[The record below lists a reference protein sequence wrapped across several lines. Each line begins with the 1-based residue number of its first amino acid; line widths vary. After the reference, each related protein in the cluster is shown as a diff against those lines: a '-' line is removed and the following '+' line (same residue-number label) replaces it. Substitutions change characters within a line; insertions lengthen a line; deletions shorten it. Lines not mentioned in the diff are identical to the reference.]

1 MNAWKFLIRSLSF
14 YAKSHVGTF
23 LGAVIASS
31 ILIGALVVGDS
42 VRGSLL
48 DMAMARLGRIDT
60 VITGNDRLFR
70 EALADA
76 LEAEPFADITPALQ
90 LPAVGSASGGEAR
103 ANQSQLIGVRPEFW
117 SMGLKPTPDAHPG
130 KEEVTLSRA
139 LASQLKVEPGDN
151 IILRVQKPSL
161 ISPDAPLAPEED
173 TSLALTLTVAHIVE
187 DASMG
192 RFSLHASQLPPWN
205 AFVDL
210 EFLQTELETP
220 GKANLL
226 LLAQSGDTPTA
237 PTDGTAALETLR
249 EHWTLEDTQLN
260 WVDLNATGGNGYELR
275 SERVFMNDVSVNSA
289 LQASEKGKGLLT
301 YFVNGIKK
309 GDRETPFSM
318 VTAAESGFL
327 PTDMKDD
334 EIVITQ
340 WLADDLDAKQGDS
353 IDLSYFVV
361 GLGRA
366 LEETSVRFT
375 VRDIVPLEQPYADP
389 TFMPDFPGLKDADN
403 CRDWDTGFPI
413 DLDKIRSK
421 DNDFWEEHKGTP
433 KAFITLAR
441 GKEIWKNRFG
451 SLTAVRYSGVTTEE
465 ERNLI
470 TQQIQK
476 RLDPA
481 KIGIMSIPV
490 KQQAWASVSQSQDFG
505 GLFIGFSFFLITA
518 ALILMNLLFQFVIEQ
533 RTREAGILMALGMT
547 PKRLKQF
554 LLREGV
560 LLSLLGTIVGAI
572 LAVLY
577 AKGMLYG
584 LSTIWRDAV
593 GTSSLTFHFNTP
605 TVAGGFVGSIAVA
618 GLTLWFGLRKQLQ
631 KPAQVLLTESQVEG
645 QTLDKGN
652 SGSSKWFLIGS
663 ACGLGAI
670 GAAALG
676 AMGDPSKAAGAFFGA
691 GALMLVSGLLLASA
705 YLRKLQTASG
715 DHSPSLVQWGL
726 RNASRRRKRS
736 LATVSMLACGSFL
749 IIAVGANKLDAL
761 RDADQ
766 RASGTGGFAFWGESS
781 KPIIKDLN
789 TEDGAFSY
797 NLFPEDLEGVRFV
810 SFRQRAGEEAS
821 CLNLNRAQRP
831 RILGVNPQE
840 LASRKAFT
848 FAQTWAKVP
857 EDGSAWDLLSKNE
870 PDGTIPGI
878 ADFNSIM
885 WAMGKSVG
893 DILIFQ
899 NTNGETFKVRL
910 VAGIANSILQGNVI
924 IAETA
929 FTTQFPNEAGYKV
942 FLVDAP
948 TEKKEDV
955 SKNLSR
961 AMEDEGLTLTDTID
975 RMSAFNAV
983 QNTYLSTF
991 QLLGGLGMILGSFGL
1006 GAVVLRNLLD
1016 RRAELGL
1023 LAAVGFTKN
1032 RIRLLVLVEHVGL
1045 LMAGLLIG
1053 TISALMAVYPSL
1065 QSPGAD
1071 IPYASLAATLGVIC
1085 TTGFVWTW
1093 LAAQSALNGR
1103 FLDALRNQ

>member
-1 MNAWKFLIRSLSF
+1 MNAWKFLTRSLSF
-14 YAKSHVGTF
+14 YARSHVGTF

-70 EALADA
+70 ATLADSVD
-76 LEAEPFADITPALQ
+76 AEPFADVTPALQ
-90 LPAVGSASGGEAR
+90 LPAVGSASGGEAK
-103 ANQSQLIGVRPEFW
+103 ANQSQLIGVRPDFW
-117 SMGLKPTPDAHPG
+117 ELGLTPTPDVHPG
-130 KEEVTLSRA
+130 EEEVTLSRA
-139 LASQLKVEPGDN
+139 LANQLKVKAGDE

-173 TSLALTLTVAHIVE
+173 TSLALNLKVAHIVE

-210 EFLQTELETP
+210 EFLQSELETP

-226 LLAQSGDTPTA
+226 LLAQASNTTMP
-237 PTDGTAALETLR
+237 PTDGVGALEALR
-249 EHWTLEDTQLN
+249 KHWTLEDAQLN
-260 WVDLNATGGNGYELR
+260 WVDLNAAGGQGYELR
-275 SERVFMNDVSVNSA
+275 SERVFMTDVSVNSA
-289 LQASEKGKGLLT
+289 LQASDKGKGLLT

-309 GDRETPFSM
+309 GDAETPFSM
-318 VTAAESGFL
+318 VTAAESDFL
-327 PTDMKDD
+327 PDDMKDD
-334 EIVITQ
+334 DIVINQ
-340 WLADDLDAKQGDS
+340 WLADDLEAKPGDR
-353 IDLSYFVV
+353 IELSYFVV
-361 GLGRA
+361 GPGRA
-366 LEETSVRFT
+366 LEEATASFT
-375 VRDIVPLEQPYADP
+375 VRDIVPLDQPYADP
-389 TFMPDFPGLKDADN
+389 SFMPDFPGLKDADN

-441 GKEIWKNRFG
+441 GKDIWQNRFG
-451 SLTAVRYSGVTTEE
+451 SLTAVRFAGVTSEE

-476 RLDPA
+476 RLAPA
-481 KIGIMSIPV
+481 KLGIMSIPV

-533 RTREAGILMALGMT
+533 RTREAGILMAIGMT

-560 LLSLLGTIVGAI
+560 LLSLLGSIAGAI

-593 GTSSLTFHFNTP
+593 GTSALAFHFNPP
-605 TVAGGFVGSIAVA
+605 TVIGGLVGSIAVA
-618 GLTLWFGLRKQLQ
+618 GMTLWFGLRKQLQ

-645 QTLDKGN
+645 QTLEKGN
-652 SGSSKWFLIGS
+652 NGSSKWFLIGS
-663 ACGLGAI
+663 ICGLGAI
-670 GAAALG
+670 GLAGLG
-676 AMGDPSKAAGAFFGA
+676 VMSDPGKAAGAFFGA

-705 YLRKLQTASG
+705 FLRKLQTAGS

-766 RASGTGGFAFWGESS
+766 RSSGTGGFAFWGESS

-797 NLFPEDLEGVRFV
+797 NLFPEDLEDVRFV
-810 SFRQRAGEEAS
+810 SFRLRAGEEAS

-831 RILGVNPQE
+831 RILGVNPDE
-840 LASRKAFT
+840 LASRNAFT
-848 FAQTWAKVP
+848 FAQTWSEVP
-857 EDGSAWDLLSKNE
+857 EGASAWELLSKNE
-870 PDGTIPGI
+870 ADGTIPGI

-893 DILIFQ
+893 DLLVFQ

-910 VAGIANSILQGNVI
+910 VAGVANSILQGNVI
-924 IAETA
+924 ISETA
-929 FTTQFPNEAGYKV
+929 FTKQFPNEAGYNV

-948 TEKKEDV
+948 AEKKEDI
-955 SKNLSR
+955 SKTLSR
-961 AMEDEGLTLTDTID
+961 ATEDEGLTLTDTID
-975 RMSAFNAV
+975 RMTAFNAV

-991 QLLGGLGMILGSFGL
+991 QLLGGLGMVLGSFGL

-1023 LAAVGFTKN
+1023 LAAVGFTRN
-1032 RIRLLVLVEHVGL
+1032 RIRSLVLVEHVGL
-1045 LMAGLLIG
+1045 LLAGLLIG
-1053 TISALMAVYPSL
+1053 SVSALIAVYPSL

-1071 IPYASLAATLGVIC
+1071 IPYASLAATLGVIFV
-1085 TTGFVWTW
+1085 TGFVWTW
-1093 LAAQSALNGR
+1093 LATQSALKGR